1 MNLSQNTN
9 VPENPLMDTAW
20 TILEAAND
28 LRDRATLEVCRR
40 VIDASYR
47 GEPPAQSDFECHVR
61 ILRLRDLA
69 FVQQPSE
76 SRRVGQSTPQ

>member
-1 MNLSQNTN
+1 MNLNQSSNAL
-9 VPENPLMDTAW
+9 ENPLVDLAW

-47 GEPPAQSDFECHVR
+47 GESPAQSDLNIVFGFF
-61 ILRLRDLA
+61 D
-69 FVQQPSE
+69 
-76 SRRVGQSTPQ
+76 

>member
-1 MNLSQNTN
+1 MNLNKTTN
-9 VPENPLMDTAW
+9 ALENPLVEMAW

-47 GEPPAQSDFECHVR
+47 GESPAQSDLKIVFGFFE
-61 ILRLRDLA
+61 
-69 FVQQPSE
+69 
-76 SRRVGQSTPQ
+76 